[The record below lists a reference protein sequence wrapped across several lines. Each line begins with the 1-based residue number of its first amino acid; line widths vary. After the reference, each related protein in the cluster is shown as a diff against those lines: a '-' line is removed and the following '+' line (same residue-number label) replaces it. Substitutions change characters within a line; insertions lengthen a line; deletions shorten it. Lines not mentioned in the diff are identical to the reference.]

1 MKRIK
6 LSFKINPYACTQ
18 HYGHFLMG
26 LLVPLIV
33 ERDSLLKEGIEEIY
47 IPSSDILDHL
57 IHEIGFSE
65 VKIVDKLTYD
75 NMIDIEHRELVGF
88 DDPNRFYGDK
98 FNRARD
104 ILLIQLKD
112 KINIISKDMNSRF
125 TSAEKKILVINRA
138 PPDSFYFTD
147 NSLHRDISSG
157 THRRSL
163 PNFKEMIDDIK
174 SKYNN
179 VLVEEY
185 GLNGKSLSYQI
196 ALFQSADIII
206 TQHGSDIC
214 NLIWTK
220 NKIVQIEIYP
230 KNVHL
235 ISGYEEYFR
244 HLSQSQYNELLEK
257 EKDNPVN
264 LNIIKRYGRPVTD
277 YGWGEESKN
286 WFSSGVPKL
295 CEQLN
300 HTLFRVYQKSNHSPI
315 KINLILTALDYAYNN
330 DPIENEKLSK
340 DIYDTAIAYI
350 IKE

>member
-18 HYGHFLMG
+18 HYAHFLMG
-26 LLVPLIV
+26 LLVPLII

-57 IHEIGFSE
+57 IHEIGFLE
-65 VKIVDKLTYD
+65 IKIADKLSYD

-88 DDPNRFYGDK
+88 DDPDRLYGDK

-104 ILLIQLKD
+104 ILLVQLKD
-112 KINIISKDMNSRF
+112 KINIISKDINSKF
-125 TSAEKKILVINRA
+125 TGLGKKILVINRA
-138 PPDSFYFTD
+138 PPDPFYFTD
-147 NSLHRDISSG
+147 KSLHRDISSG

-163 PNFKEMIDDIK
+163 PNFKEMIDVIK
-174 SKYNN
+174 SKYDN
-179 VLVEEY
+179 VLVEEH

-206 TQHGSDIC
+206 IQHGSDMC
-214 NLIWTK
+214 NLIWAK
-220 NKIVQIEIYP
+220 NKIIQIEIYP

-244 HLSQSQYNELLEK
+244 HLTRSQYSELLEK
-257 EKDNPVN
+257 EKDNLEN
-264 LNIIKRYGRPVTD
+264 LNIIKRYGRPIKD
-277 YGWGEESKN
+277 YGWGRESEN

-300 HTLFRVYQKSNHSPI
+300 HTLFRVYQKSNHSPV
-315 KINLILTALDYAYNN
+315 KIDLILTALDYAYNN
-330 DPIENEKLSK
+330 DPIENEKLNK
-340 DIYDTAIAYI
+340 EIYDTAIAYL